1 LSISE
6 VTSRPTMV
14 RNLVVDGRR
23 MRTSWFAAQMGCPGL
38 AMS

>member
-1 LSISE
+1 
-6 VTSRPTMV
+6 MV

-38 AMS
+38 AMSKFPLEKLMCL